1 MPELYQ
7 IIVTCEDGHEQTF
20 FGGGIKRELRK
31 GTFKDLD
38 SAVRALFNP
47 GNHKYAKVNLFKT
60 AKIVPVDGDSYGDP
74 IEVYD
79 FTWAKR
85 ESEPSSLS
93 PAPKKK
99 QAQAEPESPY
109 SRNQQQKS

>member
-7 IIVTCEDGHEQTF
+7 IIITCEDGHEQTF

-31 GTFKDLD
+31 ASFK
-38 SAVRALFNP
+38 SIEQAVRVLFDPRNQE
-47 GNHKYAKVNLFKT
+47 YQKVNLFKT

-85 ESEPSSLS
+85 ESEPS
-93 PAPKKK
+93 
-99 QAQAEPESPY
+99 
-109 SRNQQQKS
+109 